1 MARGKKTNV
10 AVRIERRVD
19 EGAGGEVIAVEAI
32 DEFGRQVG
40 VMRAAPGRLGRWR
53 DGKEVVRV
61 HEIAVDRQHRRQGI
75 GTRLY
80 ARAAALACHRFR
92 LPLASNVL
100 RSDDSEAFW
109 QRQVRKGRAECLQWP
124 SGPAQEGKSCAE
136 YILSCPPPR
145 SLSGAYSRGRR

>member
-1 MARGKKTNV
+1 MTRSKKTNV
-10 AVRIERRVD
+10 AVRLERRVD

-32 DEFGRQVG
+32 DESGQQVG
-40 VMRAAPGRLGRWR
+40 VMRAGPGRLGRWR
-53 DGKEVVRV
+53 DGAQIVRV
-61 HEIAVDRQHRRQGI
+61 HEIAVNKHLRRRGI

-80 ARAAALACHRFR
+80 ARAATLACRRFHA
-92 LPLASNVL
+92 PLASNVL

-124 SGPAQEGKSCAE
+124 SGPAQEGKPCAE

-145 SLSGAYSRGRR
+145 SLAGMHSRGRR